1 MDKRSIIL
9 LILVLGSLMAALDA
23 SIVLLA
29 FPSMTQELSSD
40 IVTSIWVI
48 LLYIIIVSVC
58 TTQLG
63 RLGDIFGRGK
73 MFNLGFA
80 IFTIASALCGLS
92 PGILFLIFFRAL
104 QAVGSALLLANSGAI
119 VADNFSKEH
128 LGRAFGYIATG
139 WSVGSV
145 LGIILGGAITTLLGW
160 RYIFYINVPI
170 GIFALYLGLRHLKDK
185 GKTKA
190 ALDVKGIVI
199 FGIVLLM
206 VSYGALDFAAQGLA
220 LFNEALIILG
230 ALLGLGFYIYEKNAK
245 SPMIDFGAFRNR
257 VLKYSTVSLI
267 FISLGW
273 FAVLFLITVYLQ
285 GVRGITPLN
294 AAILISPTG
303 LLGAVFSPFMGRL
316 SDRIGARIVAT
327 TGIGFFAL
335 ATLVYLTIGATT
347 PLYMIAVAAVFS
359 GIGLSMFFPANTS
372 AIMAN
377 VRPDERGSIN
387 GLLRTIQNTGILL
400 SYVIAFAIMTSVLPR
415 ETAYQIFVGT
425 TQIIGGITDSFVSG
439 IHAALA
445 LTLVLLIIGAV
456 FSLIRGKNRF

>member
-63 RLGDIFGRGK
+63 RLGDIFGRSK